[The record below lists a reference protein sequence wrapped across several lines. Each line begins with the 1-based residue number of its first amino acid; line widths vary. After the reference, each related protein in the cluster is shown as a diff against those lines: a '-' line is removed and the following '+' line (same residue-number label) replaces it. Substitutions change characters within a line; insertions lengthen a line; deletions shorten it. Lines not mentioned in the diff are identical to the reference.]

1 MRQAARNSTIGESVM
16 QSAVDIP
23 LAHLPVERVEFEE
36 NPMPFIE
43 AARRTHPWLANS
55 NFGFVV
61 HGYQAIKDLN
71 GMDDKLRPS
80 FGGIV
85 EYYGV
90 KGTPWG
96 NFMEEQI
103 IALSGP
109 DHQRIRSS
117 VAEAFTPRNVNRNRA
132 LMQRVIS
139 RLLDE
144 WAPRGKFDFAVFA
157 SYFPVTVLCGLLG
170 VSPDA
175 VPSIRDSLETQGLVM
190 SLRKDLVPDLLAGY
204 DIMWNYVDALV
215 VERESGTEAAE
226 GSVLGTLIAA
236 KRAGRINDR
245 ELRHLLMIL
254 FPAGYDTSKNMLIL
268 IMHTMLTH
276 QDQWRRCAEDLP
288 FCSKVVDEMFRH
300 TSTAT
305 VFRSV
310 AEDFV
315 YNDVLIPKGTQLIF
329 TNSLAGRDPR
339 GFSEPMEFQPEREE
353 TNRHVAFG
361 RGAHICLG
369 QHLARA
375 QIAEGV
381 HLIAQRIRNPRLAGE
396 VKWRPFLGTWGIST
410 LPIEFDP
417 APARQPAA
425 V

>member
-1 MRQAARNSTIGESVM
+1 M
-16 QSAVDIP
+16 QSAVEIP
-23 LAHLPVERVEFEE
+23 LAHLPVETLEFEE

-43 AARRTHPWLANS
+43 TARLQHPWLAKS
-55 NFGFVV
+55 NFGYVV
-61 HGYQAIKDLN
+61 HGYQAMKDLN
-71 GMDDKLRPS
+71 GRDDKLRPS
-80 FGGIV
+80 FRGV
-85 EYYGV
+85 VDYYGV
-90 KGTPWG
+90 RGTPWG
-96 NFMEEQI
+96 DFMEEQI

-109 DHQRIRSS
+109 EHQRIRGS
-117 VAEAFTPRNVNRNRA
+117 VAEAFTPRNVNHHRE
-132 LMQRVIS
+132 LMRQVIS
-139 RLLDE
+139 KLLDQ
-144 WAPRGKFDFAVFA
+144 WAPRRKFDFAVFA

-175 VPSIRDSLETQGLVM
+175 VPMIRDALETQGLVL
-190 SLRKDLVPDLLAGY
+190 SLRQDLVPDLLAGY
-204 DIMWNYVDALV
+204 DVMWNYVDALV
-215 VERESGTEAAE
+215 IDRETRGENSE

-236 KRAGRINDR
+236 KKAGRINDR

-276 QDQWRRCAEDLP
+276 QDQWRRCGEDLA

-315 YNDVLIPKGTQLIF
+315 YDDVLIPKGTQLIF
-329 TNSLAGRDPR
+329 TNSLGGRDPR
-339 GFSEPMEFQPEREE
+339 AFSEPMEFKPEREE

-381 HLIAQRIRNPRLAGE
+381 HLIAQRIINPRLAGK
-396 VKWRPFLGTWGIST
+396 VKWRPFLGTWGISE
-410 LPIEFDP
+410 LPIEFD
-417 APARQPAA
+417 AVAARPRATVGA
-425 V
+425 SA

>member
-1 MRQAARNSTIGESVM
+1 M
-16 QSAVDIP
+16 QSLEEIS
-23 LAHLPVERVEFEE
+23 LTHLPVEQLEFEE
-36 NPMPFIE
+36 NPMPFVE
-43 AARRTHPWLANS
+43 AARHQHPWLAKS
-55 NFGFVV
+55 NFGYVV

-80 FGGIV
+80 FSGV
-85 EYYGV
+85 VDYYGV
-90 KGTPWG
+90 RGTPWG
-96 NFMEEQI
+96 DFMEEQI

-109 DHQRIRSS
+109 EHQRIRSS
-117 VAEAFTPRNVNRNRA
+117 VVEAFTPRNVNRHRG
-132 LMQRVIS
+132 LMQQVIS
-139 RLLDE
+139 QLLDE
-144 WAPRGKFDFAVFA
+144 WAPRGEFDFAQFA

-170 VSPDA
+170 VSADA
-175 VPSIRDSLETQGLVM
+175 VPTIRDALETQGLVL

-204 DIMWNYVDALV
+204 DVMWNYIDALV
-215 VERESGTEAAE
+215 IERESGGEASE
-226 GSVLGTLIAA
+226 GSVLGALISA

-245 ELRHLLMIL
+245 ELRLLLMIL
-254 FPAGYDTSKNMLIL
+254 FPAGYDTSKNMLVL
-268 IMHTMLTH
+268 IMHTMLSH
-276 QDQWRRCAEDLP
+276 PDQWRRCAEDP
-288 FCSKVVDEMFRH
+288 AFCSKVVDEIFRH

-305 VFRSV
+305 VFRTV
-310 AEDFV
+310 VEDCV

-339 GFSEPMEFQPEREE
+339 AFAEPMQFNPERTD

-381 HLIAQRIRNPRLAGE
+381 HLIAQRITNPRLAGA

-410 LPIEFDP
+410 LPIRFDP

-425 V
+425 VGAKA